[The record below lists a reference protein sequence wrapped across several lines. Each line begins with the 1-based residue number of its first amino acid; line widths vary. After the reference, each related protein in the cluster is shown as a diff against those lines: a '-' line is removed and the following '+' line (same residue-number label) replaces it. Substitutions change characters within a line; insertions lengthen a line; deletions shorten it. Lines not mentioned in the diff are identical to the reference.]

1 MLPPVNTEVIEGLS
15 RTPNGRC
22 QSGGRLRTEDAVK
35 WAPSLCRTAVLDTL
49 PLADFGAFLRIAERR
64 REGVAVSLRE
74 GAGGR
79 RGLGKSRDAA
89 VGGDGS
95 AERGGPLGALIVTS
109 VDVEGTGTGFSFRG
123 DVSRLRG
130 VARRVYYA
138 RG

>member
-1 MLPPVNTEVIEGLS
+1 MGAVSVQNCRLGHVAARGL
-15 RTPNGRC
+15 RRVLEDC
-22 QSGGRLRTEDAVK
+22 REAQRGGR
-35 WAPSLCRTAVLDTL
+35 
-49 PLADFGAFLRIAERR
+49 
-64 REGVAVSLRE
+64 GVVAW